1 MNEREIL
8 KTVENANMIVCGYA
22 FTKTKDGNIRIL
34 NIQPPYHALVM
45 SPEGDVYETTM
56 DDIELSIVLGY
67 WAKNKKYMEVNDYA
81 EVL

>member
-1 MNEREIL
+1 M
-8 KTVENANMIVCGYA
+8 T
-22 FTKTKDGNIRIL
+22 
-34 NIQPPYHALVM
+34 YHALVM

-67 WAKNKKYMEVNDYA
+67 WAKNKKYMEENDYA